1 MLRWKNT
8 ILESEKYSGKKN
20 VLERRRFNRMLLSG
34 GDKTNKKRK
43 RKVVLDLTGDG
54 VVETNVPEKED
65 GDSGSEIN
73 KARAAQRRRYEQQ
86 QKKSKDETRKKE
98 RRIRRLKI
106 KAMKKLTGVSQRVQG
121 DGNRPLWTQEGNV
134 VDLYENMALDELT
147 IEAFVETLIG
157 DGAKKWS
164 DYRSYI
170 AIIEMA
176 VDDWLDGSGGFAPKL
191 SNYHF
196 D

>member
-20 VLERRRFNRMLLSG
+20 VLERRRFNRMLSG

-43 RKVVLDLTGDG
+43 REVLDLTGDG
-54 VVETNVPEKED
+54 VVETSVPEEED
-65 GDSGSEIN
+65 DESGSEMDQ
-73 KARAAQRRRYEQQ
+73 ARAAQRRRYEQQ
-86 QKKSKDETRKKE
+86 QKTLKDKTRKKE
-98 RRIRRLKI
+98 RRIRRLK
-106 KAMKKLTGVSQRVQG
+106 KRAMKKLTDISQRVQG
-121 DGNRPLWTQEGNV
+121 DGDRPLWSQEGTV
-134 VDLYENMALDELT
+134 VDLYENMALDEMT

-157 DGAKKWS
+157 DGHGDWS